1 MSNVLVK
8 NVEGSI
14 DIYISIFFWE
24 EQLRNAEYE

>member
-14 DIYISIFFWE
+14 DIYISILFLR
-24 EQLRNAEYE
+24 EQLKNAEYE